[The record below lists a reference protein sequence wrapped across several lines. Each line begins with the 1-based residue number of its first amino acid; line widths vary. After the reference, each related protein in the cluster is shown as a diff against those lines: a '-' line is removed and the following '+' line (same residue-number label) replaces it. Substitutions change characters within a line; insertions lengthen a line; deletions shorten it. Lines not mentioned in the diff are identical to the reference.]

1 MWTLLIILSY
11 LITDSANTDPC
22 VNHTVLDQPWRSIDC
37 TETECSGQKKCDTNL
52 VQGWYRF
59 KSSGGW
65 KIPETVVP
73 ARQCSTYG
81 TGWLQGSHPSVGQG
95 EVMGTICFNW
105 NENRCHW
112 TQEISIKNCS
122 SYFVYE
128 LKPPPGCD
136 AAYCT
141 VTDSALTDPC
151 VHHTV
156 LDQPW
161 RSIDSTETQWKCDDG
176 LHFGW
181 YRFKSSGGWK
191 IPETSVPVYHCSTA
205 SPGWLQGSHPS
216 VGQGVVTRTV
226 CFNWGGNHCYWTHE
240 IRIKNCSSYFV
251 YELKSL
257 FYCIAYCTDPETVA
271 TEEPEEQSTR
281 ESARGSSST
290 PAVSGTSESVMS
302 KTQESE
308 EQSTAESTEEPVT
321 SQTQESEEQS
331 TRESTEVSSSTPAGS
346 GSSVLDPPTK
356 RNSFSLT
363 TLSSSL
369 LIMNILLKSRLNRL
383 FSTENSPSFSD
394 LFMSLTSLIPGTI
407 PTRGF
412 RLLPRNLPT
421 PSLFLMTVEKF
432 QILHISGIL
441 NPSSCLSLAQIYQDR
456 GPPNSCVIVLC
467 TKYKRINVKI
477 TSMTDLDEESAKRI
491 VVERLIKYLQSKN
504 VFPKMLTV
512 GEQWTVHIRGT
523 DKISH
528 RPQVHIQQ
536 HMQTTMSKAR
546 ELGEGFCRQDTR
558 HCEAP
563 EQISMSLLLCP

>member
-346 GSSVLDPPTK
+346 GSSEPVTSQTQESEEQST
-356 RNSFSLT
+356 REST
-363 TLSSSL
+363 EVSSSTPAG
-369 LIMNILLKSRLNRL
+369 SR
-383 FSTENSPSFSD
+383 SS
-394 LFMSLTSLIPGTI
+394 GTCHV
-407 PTRGF
+407 GSSSQ
-412 RLLPRNLPT
+412 N
-421 PSLFLMTVEKF
+421 
-432 QILHISGIL
+432 HDSGI
-441 NPSSCLSLAQIYQDR
+441 PSTPEE
-456 GPPNSCVIVLC
+456 PPDSQPVSDDG

-491 VVERLIKYLQSKN
+491 VVERMK
-504 VFPKMLTV
+504 
-512 GEQWTVHIRGT
+512 
-523 DKISH
+523 
-528 RPQVHIQQ
+528 
-536 HMQTTMSKAR
+536 HMFQDQCPHTKL
-546 ELGEGFCRQDTR
+546 ELDPEDVQCSAS
-558 HCEAP
+558 AP
-563 EQISMSLLLCP
+563 VEV